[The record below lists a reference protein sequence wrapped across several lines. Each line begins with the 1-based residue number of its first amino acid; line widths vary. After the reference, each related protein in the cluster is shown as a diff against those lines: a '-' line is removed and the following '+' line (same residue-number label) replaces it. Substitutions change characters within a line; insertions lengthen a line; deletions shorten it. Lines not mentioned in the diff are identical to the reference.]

1 MTQLGCLIIRKNKDW
16 TNHSKVVIRT
26 DNHDL
31 LQALL
36 LKTSVMS
43 ANGFGCIIYHFGC
56 RGNALHIFSQLGK
69 AMDVLTHLLEG
80 QDYSRLSAEAAI
92 ETVN

>member
-1 MTQLGCLIIRKNKDW
+1 MTQLGCLVIRKSKDW

-26 DNHDL
+26 DNRDL
-31 LQALL
+31 LHALL
-36 LKTSVMS
+36 LKTAAMS

-56 RGNALHIFSQLGK
+56 RGNELHVFSQLGK
-69 AMDVLTHLLEG
+69 GMDVLTHLLEG
-80 QDYSRLSAEAAI
+80 QDYDRLSAEAAI